1 MDRIARQHHP
11 ALWHVIA
18 VTLLAMIGSLFA
30 PHAAYSQD
38 SAAMNDYEFWRLNL
52 RIQED
57 RENAEDEY
65 EMREEYLHFYVESEY
80 KEDGENHAFARVCGD
95 EYDNEFALTE
105 RVVRCLQN
113 VITTAVISF
122 MTSFS
127 EFFSSVIMATI
138 LLAITLFGA
147 RILMGTVQNPGT
159 DAFMLLIKIAGVL
172 VFTNVLGGFYI
183 HIFGIMESMAGYTLA
198 YITDPPSYSTTGDII
213 NLNERS
219 AFMESCSTRILE
231 GEFIGQTVTIW
242 SIIDCIIS
250 RLFTGGPTET
260 GVLWALAVGVF
271 WTSFIGIFI
280 FFIMVNVFITIL
292 LLVLRCV
299 YMFIACYA
307 YLGLLVAISPMIIP
321 LILFRNTMK
330 YFEKWYRQFVSM
342 IVQPMI
348 LFGLMAFFFAVLDSV
363 FFLDKNYSLSAY
375 LGQNWEEPD
384 ERVGVDED
392 TIATMLSDAK
402 NEFGY
407 EEDDWEYQAY
417 ENWLRENR
425 EISRV
430 GIAEIH
436 EEQLI
441 NYEIDVSETLRD
453 AGDKVPFDGGIAG
466 DVLGGIG
473 DLTDA
478 VVNWGLGKVSKWLF
492 PWKVPKIRVTT
503 NDGNN
508 YSSENDL
515 LFDLLK
521 FFLVVSIFLPLMTSF
536 VKDIPRLMQYLSS
549 ARRTPGAELPGER
562 QAKGAAGAVKGAAT
576 GAARGA
582 ISGFARGGVAGAKAG
597 AAEGAVQGAKQG
609 YRRGTGTAS
618 AGKTFNS
625 GKAHDENALKK
636 QGGDADRSLMHG
648 KHISATANAAAGVKG
663 KVDFAREVGSNLA
676 SKKGGVGGGSSGGGG
691 AGGAGPAG

>member
-1 MDRIARQHHP
+1 MDKTARLHFP
-11 ALWHVIA
+11 ALWHIVAII
-18 VTLLAMIGSLFA
+18 LLAMIGSLFA
-30 PHAAYSQD
+30 SPAAYAQRSV
-38 SAAMNDYEFWRLNL
+38 SMNDYEFWRLNQ

-57 RENAEDEY
+57 RENAVDGY
-65 EMREEYLHFYVESEY
+65 ELREEYLHFYIESEY
-80 KEDGENHAFARVCGD
+80 KADGENHAFARVCGD
-95 EYDNEFALTE
+95 EYANEFALTE

-113 VITTAVISF
+113 AITTAVTSF
-122 MTSFS
+122 MASFS

-183 HIFGIMESMAGYTLA
+183 HIFGIMESLAGYTLA

-213 NLNERS
+213 NLNQRS
-219 AFMESCSTRILE
+219 TFMESCSTRVLE

-250 RLFTGGPTET
+250 RLFTGGPTGT

-299 YMFIACYA
+299 YMFLACYA

-363 FFLDKNYSLSAY
+363 FFLDKNYSLAAY
-375 LGQNWEEPD
+375 LGDNWEEPY
-384 ERVGVDED
+384 ERAAVDEE
-392 TIATMLSDAK
+392 TIETMLDQAK
-402 NEFGY
+402 DEFGY

-417 ENWLRENR
+417 ESWLRENR
-425 EISRV
+425 EIARV
-430 GIAEIH
+430 GIAEIK

-441 NYEIDVSETLRD
+441 NFEINVSDTLRD
-453 AGDKVPFDGGIAG
+453 AGDKVPFDGGISG
-466 DVLGGIG
+466 DILGGIG

-478 VVNWGLGKVSKWLF
+478 VTNWGLDKVSKWLF
-492 PWKVPKIRVTT
+492 PWKVPKVQVTT
-503 NDGNN
+503 TEGNT
-508 YSSENDL
+508 YSSVNDL

-562 QAKGAAGAVKGAAT
+562 QAMGAAGAVKGAAT
-576 GAARGA
+576 GAAKGA
-582 ISGFARGGVAGAKAG
+582 ISGFARGGVAGAKQG

-609 YRRGTGTAS
+609 YRRGTGTSS

-625 GKAHDENALKK
+625 GKAHDENAIKK
-636 QGGDADRSLMHG
+636 QGGDADRSLLHG
-648 KHISATANAAAGVKG
+648 KHISSTAGAAGGAKG
-663 KVDFAREVGSNLA
+663 KVDFARDVASNIA
-676 SKKGGVGGGSSGGGG
+676 SKKGGGGGSGGGG
-691 AGGAGPAG
+691 ASGGGGSPAG